1 MVVQYTTG
9 MSKRLQVVV
18 TDAELRRF
26 DASAREQGLSLSEWV
41 RHALRSAERAT
52 ALGAADAKLACV
64 RAAARH
70 AFPSPDID
78 EMNAE
83 IERGYAAGAPA

>member
-1 MVVQYTTG
+1 MRYTIDV
-9 MSKRLQVVV
+9 SKRLQVVV

-26 DASAREQGLSLSEWV
+26 DDSAREHGLSLSEWV
-41 RHALRSAERAT
+41 RQALRSAERET
-52 ALGAADAKLACV
+52 ALGSADAKLASV

-70 AFPSPDID
+70 AFPAPDID

-83 IERGYAAGAPA
+83 IEHGYTAGAPA